1 MRPRFAEPP
10 EPRVRTVRP
19 QPGPHEAG
27 SHDGSL
33 RPREDGGGGPRRTV
47 GLSLAGT
54 AAVSAGVLFLAR
66 PADVPRGAT
75 LHPNRIVFGPSR
87 SGAAGR
93 GTPNTAGGGG
103 PAESRARPGE
113 GLRV

>member
-33 RPREDGGGGPRRTV
+33 RTREDGGGGPWRTV
-47 GLSLAGT
+47 GLSLAVH
-54 AAVSAGVLFLAR
+54 AADIAGVLLLDWSD
-66 PADVPRGAT
+66 DVPEVET
-75 LHPNRIVFGPSR
+75 LQTTRIVFGDERP
-87 SGAAGR
+87 GAEGGGR
-93 GTPNTAGGGG
+93 GQPAGGHGT
-103 PAESRARPGE
+103 AETTE
-113 GLRV
+113 K